1 MLRLRSCSLN
11 SSSHSTCL
19 CHTWAQ
25 TGVSPHS
32 CPQTLS
38 KLHPTSHP
46 YAARLGGVRHRKVA
60 EGGRKV
66 APETRR
72 PSEAGAPLLLGEPVS
87 RLPHSSLCVFGL
99 AHPHPRDVRFR
110 LLGARRSELAR
121 ALSSPPPYPSS
132 APPLPPSASSPG
144 SPRED

>member
-11 SSSHSTCL
+11 SSSHSTCRY
-19 CHTWAQ
+19 HTWAR

-32 CPQTLS
+32 CPQTLQTAPHLPS
-38 KLHPTSHP
+38 PCCPIRWRTYSL
-46 YAARLGGVRHRKVA
+46 
-60 EGGRKV
+60 EGRKV

-87 RLPHSSLCVFGL
+87 RLPHSSSCVFGL
-99 AHPHPRDVRFR
+99 AHPHRSDVRFR

-121 ALSSPPPYPSS
+121 ALFSPPPYPSS
-132 APPLPPSASSPG
+132 PPPLPPSASSLG
-144 SPRED
+144 SPWED